1 MILFFMEGKFVDLS
15 DLNPNPLL
23 ISKIRK
29 DRCIEKNMEK
39 ILNVNYFAEGFP
51 L

>member
-1 MILFFMEGKFVDLS
+1 MEGKFVDLS

-29 DRCIEKNMEK
+29 DRCIEKNMKK
-39 ILNVNYFAEGFP
+39 ILNVKHFAEGIP